1 MPRPRTKIA
10 KADPG
15 QEAVDFI
22 NSLTHTG
29 DYSGV
34 PFRLRPW
41 QEIFVRRLFGTLRPD
56 GRRQYRKML
65 LAIPRK
71 QGKTELA
78 AAIILYLLLGT
89 GKHGQQLY
97 SASGTKEQAA
107 LTYMAASTMVRNDEK
122 LSAVCHLY
130 DSYKKITLER
140 LGSYYESL
148 SSDAPTQHG
157 RGPSA
162 VIFDEL
168 HVFPNRRLFTALTS
182 GFGGRQEP
190 LTIMIT
196 TAGHDRHSLCYEQW
210 QYARDV
216 RDGRIDDPTFL
227 PVLYETDGETD
238 DWTDEATWRKAMPA
252 LGDFCNLEFIQD
264 ECKTAQNLP
273 AYQNT
278 FRQLYLNQWTE
289 QAVRW
294 LSTVDWTAC
303 GGELDAGT
311 LRGRPCY
318 GGLDLGVTG
327 DMSAYA
333 MLFPDDDG
341 GYCVLMHFWVPR
353 YGKWRDELRN
363 QDRYT
368 SWAQQGWLT
377 FTEGNT
383 ADHQQIEDEI
393 VALNDIYPL
402 RSLFADRA
410 YATQILSR
418 LLNIHGLPVKGISQS
433 PTIMSEPLKKLEEL
447 VLAREVRH
455 GDNPI
460 LAWNVA
466 NAVVSRTR
474 TGLMCLDK
482 EQAAERIDGL
492 AALLDALAAAIP
504 DAEEESVYQTRGILV
519 V

>member
-1 MPRPRTKIA
+1 
-10 KADPG
+10 
-15 QEAVDFI
+15 
-22 NSLTHTG
+22 
-29 DYSGV
+29 
-34 PFRLRPW
+34 
-41 QEIFVRRLFGTLRPD
+41 VRRLFGTLRPD
-56 GRRQYRKML
+56 GRRQYRKMF

-182 GFGGRQEP
+182 GFGGRTEP

-227 PVLYETDGETD
+227 PVLYETDAELD
-238 DWTDEATWRKAMPA
+238 DWTDEVTWRKAMPA

-294 LSTVDWTAC
+294 LSVEDWMDCADATD
-303 GGELDAGT
+303 LDA
-311 LRGRPCY
+311 LKGRPCY
-318 GGLDLGVTG
+318 GGLDLGVNG
-327 DMSAYA
+327 DMSAYV
-333 MLFPDDDG
+333 MVFPDDDG
-341 GYCVLMHFWVPR
+341 GFDVLCHFWAPQE
-353 YGKWRDELRN
+353 GKWRQELRN
-363 QDRYT
+363 KDRYEI
-368 SWAQQGWLT
+368 WAQQGWLT
-377 FTEGNT
+377 WTEGET
-383 ADHQQIEDEI
+383 VDHQQVEDEI

-410 YATQILSR
+410 LATQMLTR
-418 LLNIHGLPVKGISQS
+418 LFNHHGLPVKGISQS
-433 PTIMSEPLKKLEEL
+433 PLIMSEPMKKLEEL
-447 VLAREVRH
+447 VIARRIRH
-455 GDNPI
+455 GGNPI

-466 NAVVSRTR
+466 NAVIKRLE
-474 TGLMCLDK
+474 TGLTKLNK
-482 EQAAERIDGL
+482 SAAAERIDGI

-504 DAEEESVYQTRGILV
+504 DAEEESVYAHRGILV